1 MEYIKKE
8 LNQMKYQLLTK
19 ETLLQNKLKIFTKQM
34 LKQYKDL
41 CDPISEM
48 ISAFIKENTSEV
60 GFSINM
66 EEKSKINRFE
76 YIKDQFVRWND
87 RTRRLMGKLH
97 KLEITEDLMGNISQ
111 KIINEHRKVLKKL
124 SEDKMEEY
132 KDQFNQICNY
142 KNKTGEEYK
151 YYQNAEFCSYIIT
164 QTFKKT
170 FNDMTE
176 FLASSGSL
184 LKINVSQIQDIL

>member
-1 MEYIKKE
+1 MDYIKKE
-8 LNQMKYQLLTK
+8 LNQMSIQLTTK
-19 ETLLQNKLKIFTKQM
+19 ETLLQNKLKIFSKQM

-41 CDPISEM
+41 CTPISQM
-48 ISAFIKENTSEV
+48 ISDFIKENSTESGFLITSH
-60 GFSINM
+60 
-66 EEKSKINRFE
+66 EKTKINRFE

-97 KLEITEDLMGNISQ
+97 KLEITEDLMGSISQ
-111 KIINEHRKVLKKL
+111 KIINRHREALKKIAG
-124 SEDKMEEY
+124 DKVEEY

-151 YYQNAEFCSYIIT
+151 YYQNSEFCSYIIT

-176 FLASSGSL
+176 FLATSGSF
-184 LKINVSQIQDIL
+184 LKINVI